1 MSTSTAVIPDITHTV
16 TQIGGESPRTST
28 YAYTERSQLYAIES
42 GKHVTMPATTDPARF
57 FYRAEGWD
65 YGEDSPATATS
76 VMLEYLAGLQ
86 TVSEQLAGQSLG
98 SCSIMTCEV
107 TGVIHSMISATVLVE
122 ATEVGPAVYSIAPTR
137 DGITALPVNTPETTS
152 PATPAPA
159 PPVVTPQVTPP
170 AEQQQPS
177 QAPYSPEAPDSPK
190 VPVPTLSSQ
199 TVTSPAPIAA
209 TPPGEVTLI
218 REGTSNGQ
226 ILTETIISVSAAP
239 TAERS
244 EETVVTTA
252 TMDGTPVVQTII
264 SISPAED
271 QGRNDSEG
279 VVTGAAGAPAQET
292 VTRTIVSDGQT
303 YVQTLISPAQTGSSP
318 GETTFVRT
326 ATSDGTTL
334 VQTVVSQR
342 PGSSAGGNG
351 DGEGSTASA
360 TSGSAG
366 SESSGPAAESEGY
379 ATSPCS
385 GQRLA
390 AMAAVLAAGLI
401 LEL

>member
-1 MSTSTAVIPDITHTV
+1 MSTSTAVIPDTTHAV

-28 YAYTERSQLYAIES
+28 YAYTERSQLYAIEI

-65 YGEDSPATATS
+65 YGENSPATATS
-76 VMLEYLAGLQ
+76 MMLEYLAGLQ
-86 TVSEQLAGQSLG
+86 TVSGQLAGQDLG

-122 ATEVGPAVYSIAPTR
+122 ATEVGPAIYSIAPTS
-137 DGITALPVNTPETTS
+137 DGITALPVNTPETAS
-152 PATPAPA
+152 PASPAPA
-159 PPVVTPQVTPP
+159 PPVVTHQVTPP

-177 QAPYSPEAPDSPK
+177 QAPDSPAA
-190 VPVPTLSSQ
+190 PVPTLSSQ
-199 TVTSPAPIAA
+199 TVNSPAPIAA

-252 TMDGTPVVQTII
+252 TMDGTAVVQTII

-271 QGRNDSEG
+271 QGGDDSKG
-279 VVTGAAGAPAQET
+279 VITGAAGAPAQET

-303 YVQTLISPAQTGSSP
+303 YVQTLISPAQTSSSP

-342 PGSSAGGNG
+342 PGISAGGNG
-351 DGEGSTASA
+351 NGEGSTASTA
-360 TSGSAG
+360 SGSAG

-385 GQRLA
+385 GQGLA
-390 AMAAVLAAGLI
+390 VMAAVLTVGLL